1 MADLETR
8 VDKLEE
14 KVKELELDITKSL
27 DDLKNDMTEIKTIL
41 EKDTNVSDLQKEVI
55 SKDILSNTT
64 RIKKLEDT
72 QSKFFWLI
80 VGEIVTVVG
89 GLIVAAIKFF

>member
-1 MADLETR
+1 
-8 VDKLEE
+8 
-14 KVKELELDITKSL
+14 
-27 DDLKNDMTEIKTIL
+27 MTEIKTIL

-80 VGEIVTVVG
+80 LGEIVTVVVC
-89 GLIVAAIKFF
+89 LIVAAMKFF

>member
-89 GLIVAAIKFF
+89 GLIVAAMKFF

>member
-1 MADLETR
+1 MADLESR

-27 DDLKNDMTEIKTIL
+27 DDLKSDMTEIKTIL